1 LLTAALC
8 WRAWRFINGLFGAWL
23 VVAPWM
29 LGGASACSKW
39 NDVVAGAVLAF
50 ISLPRGKAL
59 VRCASRD
66 RRIV

>member
-8 WRAWRFINGLFGAWL
+8 RRAWRFINFLFGAWP
-23 VVAPWM
+23 VAACWM
-29 LGGASACSKW
+29 LGGASACAKW

-50 ISLPRGKAL
+50 ISLPRVKAL
-59 VRCASRD
+59 VRCASQD